1 MSKLRRLFKNTLVLM
16 LSNVLQPVMG
26 FYLIVVISDLMG
38 AEGLGEYNTIFN
50 YLLIFQVS
58 AAFGLRNLLTRDLAQ
73 DKDKTAAYLINGS
86 VIALTSSCASA
97 LLMGFCVWLI
107 SDDPV
112 IISGTWIA
120 ALSLIATGV
129 GDVYEGAIRGFEHI
143 AQIGYAWIAENFAR
157 VLICLWLIFNDYGII
172 PLVWTYVALRFLKV
186 LYYGWYVNSHL
197 EKLAQKIDWSFMWQ
211 LIGKAK
217 VFAFTVFA
225 VTIYWRADVIMLESM
240 LSERDAGFYSA
251 AYRFLAIAIILVDS
265 FVNSLFPVLANLHTD
280 DEDSFQVACRK
291 SLRLLVTAVT
301 PFALLVS
308 LYAGEIIHF
317 VFPAEFEVSVPVLR
331 LIIWTIV
338 PYSISQIFAYAL
350 VAAKKQHIDLLVNVL
365 AMLANVILNWFLIP
379 RWGVMGATSATF
391 ISIFIYVGIQ
401 VPFVFQKTIII
412 PTGEIH
418 RRLHKIILPLL
429 AIFAIYY
436 STSHFS
442 WLVMTPIAFL
452 LYVVSLFIFGG
463 INKGDRA
470 LLKRILKR

>member
-16 LSNVLQPVMG
+16 LANVLQPVMG

-38 AEGLGEYNTIFN
+38 AGGLGEYNTIFN

-73 DKDKTAAYLINGS
+73 DKSKTAAYLVNGS
-86 VIALTSSCASA
+86 VIAFASSLMSA
-97 LLMGFCVWLI
+97 VLMGLSVWLI
-107 SDDPV
+107 SDDAV
-112 IISGTWIA
+112 IVAGTWIA
-120 ALSLIATGV
+120 ASSLIATGV
-129 GDVYEGAIRGFEHI
+129 GDVYEGAIRGHEHI
-143 AQIGYAWIAENFAR
+143 SQIGYAWIAENFAR
-157 VLICLWLIFNDYGII
+157 VIICLWLIFNGYGII

-186 LYYGWYVNSHL
+186 VYYAWYVNRYF
-197 EKLAQKIDWSFMWQ
+197 EKLVSRIDWRFVRQ
-211 LIGKAK
+211 LAGKTK
-217 VFAFTVFA
+217 IFAFTVFA

-265 FVNSLFPVLANLHTD
+265 FVNSLFPLLANLHSD

-301 PFALLVS
+301 PFALLAS
-308 LYAGEIIHF
+308 LYSAEIIHF
-317 VFPAEFEVSVPVLR
+317 VFPPEFEVSVPVLR

-350 VAAKKQHIDLLVNVL
+350 VASQQQHIDLMVNVF
-365 AMLANVILNWFLIP
+365 AMLANVVLNWFLIP
-379 RWGVMGATSATF
+379 LWGVMGATWATF

-401 VPFVFQKTIII
+401 VPFVFQRTIII
-412 PTGEIH
+412 PTGEIY

-429 AIFAIYY
+429 AIFLIYNF
-436 STSHFS
+436 SSHDA
-442 WLVMTPIAFL
+442 WLIITPIAVL
-452 LYVVSLFIFGG
+452 LYVAALFVFGG